1 MTYQTGASGTSAVPL
16 TAISG
21 NSRMGRLQ
29 GELMFALKRTD
40 RATMKGWGQR
50 SAARVVVVSGRRVG
64 GLLGLVCALA
74 RFGGREALGFY
85 RALRTGDGGVHT
97 GRRAAAAIDSTLLIG
112 RETRLI
118 LTQVVKALACNPREA
133 APKLIGTLLGLGAGS
148 GGIDGNGGLPDL
160 DLLLG
165 IGWHRS
171 PITHTIIAG
180 IVAEGLILALV
191 DLSAEVHGRLPVDHD
206 PLWDDLARIGRPF
219 AESASVG
226 LSAGLAWHLLVDGLL
241 QPGAYH
247 GLPIEMPME
256 AHQTILTANGVTEAA
271 DASRRADLMQRRKVG
286 VLLEPKE
293 IDKQTTGEVVVE
305 KVYAGARKATNA
317 AKCSAA
323 GLTKILVRGAFLF
336 DVRDADDRLR
346 DSHS

>member
-1 MTYQTGASGTSAVPL
+1 MTYQTGASGTSAGPL
-16 TAISG
+16 AAISR

-40 RATMKGWGQR
+40 RATMKAWGQR

-64 GLLGLVCALA
+64 GLLGLVSALA
-74 RFGGREALGFY
+74 RFGGREALSFY

-97 GRRAAAAIDSTLLIG
+97 GRRAAAAIESALVIG
-112 RETRLI
+112 REARVI
-118 LTQVVKALACNPREA
+118 LTQVVKALAHNPREA
-133 APKLIGTLLGLGAGS
+133 APKLIGALLGLGAGS

-206 PLWDDLARIGRPF
+206 PLWDELARIGRPF

-247 GLPIEMPME
+247 GLPFKMPME
-256 AHQTILTANGVTEAA
+256 AHQTILATNGVAEAN
-271 DASRRADLMQRRKVG
+271 DAARRAAKGKGRKLG
-286 VLLEPKE
+286 VLLENAPT
-293 IDKQTTGEVVVE
+293 DDGPSTGERVV
-305 KVYAGARKATNA
+305 AGAAEAMRA
-317 AKCSAA
+317 AGNHAQRTGSSFVRWVIARRSAA
-323 GLTKILVRGAFLF
+323 SSDG
-336 DVRDADDRLR
+336 
-346 DSHS
+346 